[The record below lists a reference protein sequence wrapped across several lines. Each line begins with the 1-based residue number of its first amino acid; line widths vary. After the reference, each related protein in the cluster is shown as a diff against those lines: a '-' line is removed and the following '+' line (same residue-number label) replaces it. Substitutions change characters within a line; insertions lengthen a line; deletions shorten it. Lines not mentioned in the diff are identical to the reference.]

1 MSAVPKNVHLSFV
14 IPVCNEEGTVGEL
27 FAQIKKAVEEAG
39 EGPMEVIFVDDGS
52 TDGSWKEITKLHE
65 KYPEEVKAL
74 AFRRNFGKA
83 AALAEGFEEACGEI
97 VFTLDADLQ
106 DDPLEI
112 SRFLE
117 KIREGYD
124 LVSGWKKDRKDPLG
138 KTVPSRFFNFMTRMV
153 SGVRLHDFNCGFK
166 AYRQE
171 VVKNIT
177 LYGEL
182 HRYIPVLANGE
193 GFRITEI
200 PVRHRPREQGVSKY
214 GWKRFLRGFLDLMTV
229 VTTTRYL
236 MRPAHL
242 FGGLGILLGALGA
255 GILIYLSAGWFMGFR
270 GIGSRPLFF
279 FGILFTL
286 LSAQFLSLGL
296 VSELI
301 LKTSNERNKRH
312 LLRERKG

>member
-1 MSAVPKNVHLSFV
+1 MSDAPKNVHLSFV
-14 IPVCNEEGTVGEL
+14 IPVCNEEGTISEL
-27 FAQIKKAVEEAG
+27 FEQIKKSVEEAG

-52 TDGSWKEITKLHE
+52 TDDSWKEITKLYD

-106 DDPLEI
+106 DDPMEI
-112 SRFLE
+112 PRFLE
-117 KIREGYD
+117 KICEGYD

-153 SGVRLHDFNCGFK
+153 SGVHLHDFNCGFK
-166 AYRQE
+166 AYRRE
-171 VVKNIT
+171 VVKSIT

-193 GFRITEI
+193 GFRISEI

-214 GWKRFLRGFLDLMTV
+214 GWKRFLRGFLDLLTV

-242 FGGLGILLGALGA
+242 FGGLGILLGVLGG
-255 GILIYLSAGWFMGFR
+255 GILIYLTAGWFMGFR
-270 GIGSRPLFF
+270 GIGARPLFF

-296 VSELI
+296 VSELV